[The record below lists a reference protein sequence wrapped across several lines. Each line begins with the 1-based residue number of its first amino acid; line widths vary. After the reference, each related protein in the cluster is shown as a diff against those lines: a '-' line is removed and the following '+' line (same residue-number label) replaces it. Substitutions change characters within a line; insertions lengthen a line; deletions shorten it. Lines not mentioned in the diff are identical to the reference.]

1 MRGARP
7 RAAKPSRKATA
18 VRHQLD
24 RIARSPAFQHYDRL
38 KRLLFLLVQESLL
51 GKAEELTEAAIAAR
65 LFDKGGSFD
74 PQSDPIVRVQK
85 RQLQRRLADYYA
97 HEGSADDVL
106 ISVPDTGFLPILTLR
121 RR

>member
-1 MRGARP
+1 MGGRP
-7 RAAKPSRKATA
+7 RVTPRSRNATA

-24 RIARSPAFQHYDRL
+24 RIARSRAFRHYDRM
-38 KRLLFLLVQESLL
+38 KRFLFLIVQESLL
-51 GKAEELTEAAIAAR
+51 GNAEELTESKIAAR
-65 LFDKGGSFD
+65 LFDKGLSFD

-97 HEGSADDVL
+97 HEGSSDDVL
-106 ISVPDTGFLPILTLR
+106 ISVPDTGFSPVLTLR